1 MSAVAKAPP
10 LAERD
15 SPAMP
20 LNRIGVSN
28 RRVMRDF
35 ALLLGIALGIGV
47 LAGLGMMLTV
57 LLIA

>member
-10 LAERD
+10 LAEPD
-15 SPAMP
+15 APAMP
-20 LNRIGVSN
+20 LNRIRISD
-28 RRVMRDF
+28 RRVVRDF